1 MKIFQ
6 KIQMASEDVKSY
18 LKTGVFYKDEAL
30 AACHDGAL
38 VHIGDPEDHDLYGS
52 MKDLNARKIAPVE
65 DAADKLIG
73 FVDYVGVSQAD
84 VMGVTY
90 RIGDKTAGVAPIA
103 GERIR
108 VRVPQLH
115 DEFWL
120 GIDNFASEPAVG
132 DFAVPTVGDTVLTV
146 GEQASEGLCLAIE
159 DTKTL
164 ITGQVNDGVLYRCRV
179 VNL

>member
-18 LKTGVFYKDEAL
+18 LKTGVFYADNVEAPI
-30 AACHDGAL
+30 HDGAL
-38 VHIGDPEDHDLYGS
+38 VHVGDPVEHDLYGA
-52 MKDLNARKIAPVE
+52 MKDLNARKIEAVTS
-65 DAADKLIG
+65 ATDKLMG

-90 RIGDKTAGVAPIA
+90 RIGDKTAGLSAIA
-103 GERIR
+103 GERVR

-120 GIDNFASEPAVG
+120 GVDNFDSEPAIG
-132 DFAVPTVGDTVLTV
+132 DFALPTVGDTILTV
-146 GEQASEGLCLAIE
+146 GDETTEGLCLKIE
-159 DTKTL
+159 DIKTL
-164 ITGQVNDGVLYRCRV
+164 ITGQVNDGSLFRCRV
-179 VNL
+179 VSL